1 MTAAGAGGSDAAAGA
16 SERRAFEERIAA
28 IAPDLLR
35 YFARRVVPT
44 DDSYDCLSETLIV
57 LWRRRNSLPLPDDEL
72 RAWSFGVARRV
83 LANHW
88 RAQKRHGALVDR
100 LADRDEPRSDP
111 DILIALDSLSSRDGE
126 LVRLIVW
133 DGFGVA
139 EAGAILGIRA
149 GAARSRYSR
158 ARARL
163 REHLEGERDREH
175 GIGMVHGNEQ
185 ALGS

>member
-1 MTAAGAGGSDAAAGA
+1 MALPVRASSTASPVA
-16 SERRAFEERIAA
+16 EQRAFEDRIAP

-57 LWRRRNSLPLPDDEL
+57 LWRRRNSLPLPAEEL

-88 RAQKRHGALVDR
+88 RAQKRHGALMNR
-100 LADRDEPRSDP
+100 IADRDEQHGDP
-111 DILIALDSLSSRDGE
+111 DILIALDSLATQDRE

-139 EAGAILGIRA
+139 EAGALLGMRA

-163 REHLEGERDREH
+163 REHLEREAD
-175 GIGMVHGNEQ
+175 NEHSIHSVS
-185 ALGS
+185 AINKL